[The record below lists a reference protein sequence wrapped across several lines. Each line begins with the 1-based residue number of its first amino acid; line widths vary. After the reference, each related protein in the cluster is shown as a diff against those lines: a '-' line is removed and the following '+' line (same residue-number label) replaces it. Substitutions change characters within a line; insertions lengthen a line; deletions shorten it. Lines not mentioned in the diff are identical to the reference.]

1 MDAQNTRLNPNAR
14 ALRKKGG
21 RFFKDLRVAADLTQ
35 RALAEKVGLDYYTF
49 ISQIETG
56 YGRPP
61 AELYEPLANAF
72 GVDLVW
78 FTKMMLLYYDP
89 WIYKALYGVPTDKDL
104 KGL

>member
-1 MDAQNTRLNPNAR
+1 MDKERLTPNAR
-14 ALRKKGG
+14 VLRKKGG
-21 RFFKDLRVAADLTQ
+21 RFCKDLRVAAGLTQ

-61 AELYEPLANAF
+61 AELYDRLAEAF
-72 GVDLVW
+72 GVDLRW
-78 FTKMMLLYYDP
+78 FAERMLMYYDP
-89 WIYKALYGVPTDKDL
+89 FVYKALFGVPTDKDL